1 MCVTHMEH
9 SFDLANDVEKEIRL
23 NENESF
29 LTGMIGTV
37 HGGGGGGG
45 ACSRGSVAADSKHGH
60 K

>member
-37 HGGGGGGG
+37 HRGRGGG
-45 ACSRGSVAADSKHGH
+45 RL
-60 K
+60 